1 MFESGRFDL
10 DRMAQERLD
19 PDLILGVDFGLD
31 GSDLT
36 GRGAA
41 ALTPELELPR
51 WRAAGSFPAL
61 ADLAIPSWVRP
72 GIWPW
77 SMPVARVVHQEH
89 WLGSGRLEAWS
100 SATMAALGSEVS
112 PEQAVRGSPGGYGL
126 QKAAQRGGRRF

>member
-1 MFESGRFDL
+1 MLESGRLDL

-51 WRAAGSFPAL
+51 WRAAGSSPVL
-61 ADLAIPSWVRP
+61 ADLVIPSWVWP

-77 SMPVARVVHQEH
+77 SMPVARVVHLEH
-89 WLGSGRLEAWS
+89 WLGSGSLGAWS
-100 SATMAALGSEVS
+100 SATMAALGGEVS
-112 PEQAVRGSPGGYGL
+112 PEQAIRGFPGGYGL
-126 QKAAQRGGRRF
+126 PKLAQKGA

>member
-1 MFESGRFDL
+1 MFESRRLVL

-51 WRAAGSFPAL
+51 RRAAGNSPAL
-61 ADLAIPSWVRP
+61 ADLAIPSWVWP
-72 GIWPW
+72 GSWP
-77 SMPVARVVHQEH
+77 
-89 WLGSGRLEAWS
+89 
-100 SATMAALGSEVS
+100 
-112 PEQAVRGSPGGYGL
+112 
-126 QKAAQRGGRRF
+126 